1 MDERK
6 DDEQQQPPRR
16 PTEGVRIIGAEEAQA
31 AIDSGHAAGR
41 KPEDAPKYGDVPRQ
55 PAGPRPAIR
64 FPLGGSTD
72 PSSVPRPGLSHP
84 PTETAPADASRPG
97 PDASATSGGPDEPD
111 APTAAEGG
119 GVEPE
124 PTPSIWQPPPAQPDP
139 QSTPAAEPPVI
150 TPPGARTE
158 LPHWTEPPT
167 GENPRIAVTP
177 GDAASADDDEAVW
190 QAASGA
196 PRWRGE
202 HDADWEDVDYHD
214 PQTWADEEGGKMGA
228 LDPDTGVSDLYRFD
242 APDDEDAYEPVAST
256 APGGGSTSAM
266 GAPVYD
272 DEAVLAPEPAPPR
285 RIHTRMP
292 APEPPANARRAKGVG
307 RDVPT
312 AIATGLG
319 IAAVLLIVLKVFG
332 NVGGVVIATAVLTLA
347 AAEFFN
353 ALRTKGFRPATL
365 LGVAGTAAISWGAYA
380 RGEQAVVLITA
391 LFVVFALLWYLLG
404 VSETTQP
411 TANAGASILGFVYI
425 GVLGSTAA
433 LMLKWPPHHGHGMG
447 LFLGA
452 VIATVAYDVGGFAIG
467 SRAGRTPLAPEIS
480 PNKTWEGLIGGMV
493 AAFLA
498 SIVIV
503 TQIAPW
509 TFSRAVALGLI
520 AAVAAPLGDLSESMI
535 KRDLGVKDMGSIL
548 PAHGGVL
555 DRIDAMLF
563 VIPATYYLAKLLKI
577 A

>member
-6 DDEQQQPPRR
+6 DDEQHEQQPPRR

-41 KPEDAPKYGDVPRQ
+41 KPEDAPKYGDVPR
-55 PAGPRPAIR
+55 PPEGPRPAIR

-84 PTETAPADASRPG
+84 PAEATAGGSTGATSQEPPRSPETPEADA
-97 PDASATSGGPDEPD
+97 
-111 APTAAEGG
+111 
-119 GVEPE
+119 E

-139 QSTPAAEPPVI
+139 QSAPAADAPRI

-177 GDAASADDDEAVW
+177 DDAATADDDEAVW
-190 QAASGA
+190 QAASGG

-214 PQTWADEEGGKMGA
+214 PQTWAEEEGQKLGA

-242 APDDEDAYEPVAST
+242 APYDDEPYEPVASA
-256 APGGGSTSAM
+256 APGGGPTAAA
-266 GAPVYD
+266 GAPVFD
-272 DEAVLAPEPAPPR
+272 DDAALAPEPAPPR

-292 APEPPANARRAKGVG
+292 APDPPANARRARGVG

-319 IAAVLLIVLKVFG
+319 IAAVLLIVLKVFE

-404 VSETTQP
+404 VSDTTQP
-411 TANAGASILGFVYI
+411 TANAGVSILGFAYI

-433 LMLKWPPHHGHGMG
+433 LMLKWPPHHEHGMG

-452 VIATVAYDVGGFAIG
+452 IIATVAYDVGGFAVG
-467 SRAGRTPLAPEIS
+467 SRVGRTPLAPEIS

-493 AAFLA
+493 AAFVA

-509 TFSRAVALGLI
+509 TFSKAFALGLV

-548 PAHGGVL
+548 PAHGGAL
-555 DRIDAMLF
+555 DRVDAMLF

>member
-1 MDERK
+1 
-6 DDEQQQPPRR
+6 
-16 PTEGVRIIGAEEAQA
+16 
-31 AIDSGHAAGR
+31 
-41 KPEDAPKYGDVPRQ
+41 
-55 PAGPRPAIR
+55 
-64 FPLGGSTD
+64 
-72 PSSVPRPGLSHP
+72 VPRPGLSHP
-84 PTETAPADASRPG
+84 PTEAAPADT
-97 PDASATSGGPDEPD
+97 PDVSATSVSPVEPNSPN
-111 APTAAEGG
+111 AGEGDG
-119 GVEPE
+119 TEPE
-124 PTPSIWQPPPAQPDP
+124 PTPSIWQPPPR
-139 QSTPAAEPPVI
+139 PAAPPVI

-167 GENPRIAVTP
+167 GENPRIAVNAD
-177 GDAASADDDEAVW
+177 DAATADDDEAVW
-190 QAASGA
+190 QAASGG

-242 APDDEDAYEPVAST
+242 APYDDEPYEPVAS
-256 APGGGSTSAM
+256 APPGAPTSAM
-266 GAPVYD
+266 ATPVYD
-272 DEAVLAPEPAPPR
+272 DEAAVAPEPAPPR

-319 IAAVLLIVLKVFG
+319 IAAVLLIVLKVFE
-332 NVGGVVIATAVLTLA
+332 NVGGVVIATVVLTLA

-404 VSETTQP
+404 VSDTTQP
-411 TANAGASILGFVYI
+411 TANAGVSILGFAYI

-433 LMLKWPPHHGHGMG
+433 LMLKWPPQHEHGMG

-452 VIATVAYDVGGFAIG
+452 IIATVAYDVGGFAIG

-509 TFSRAVALGLI
+509 TLSKAFALGLV

>member
-55 PAGPRPAIR
+55 PEGPRPAIR

-84 PTETAPADASRPG
+84 PTEAAPTDVSV
-97 PDASATSGGPDEPD
+97 TSGAHDEPN
-111 APTAAEGG
+111 PPKAAEGG
-119 GVEPE
+119 VTEPESE
-124 PTPSIWQPPPAQPDP
+124 PTPSIWQPPARP
-139 QSTPAAEPPVI
+139 AEPTVV

-177 GDAASADDDEAVW
+177 DDAATADDDEAVW
-190 QAASGA
+190 QAASGG

-214 PQTWADEEGGKMGA
+214 PQTWAEEEGQKMGA

-242 APDDEDAYEPVAST
+242 APYDDEPYEPVGSA
-256 APGGGSTSAM
+256 APGPSPSAM
-266 GAPVYD
+266 GAPAYD
-272 DEAVLAPEPAPPR
+272 DEAALAPEPAPPR

-292 APEPPANARRAKGVG
+292 APEPPPNARRAKGVG

-312 AIATGLG
+312 AIATGIG
-319 IAAVLLIVLKVFG
+319 IAAVLLIVLKVFE

-353 ALRTKGFRPATL
+353 ALRSKGFRPATL

-404 VSETTQP
+404 VSDTAQP
-411 TANAGASILGFVYI
+411 TANAGVSILGFAYI

-433 LMLKWPPHHGHGMG
+433 LMLKWPPQHEHGMG

-452 VIATVAYDVGGFAIG
+452 IIATVAYDVGGFAIG

-498 SIVIV
+498 SLVIV

-509 TFSRAVALGLI
+509 TLSKAFALGLV

>member
-1 MDERK
+1 VDERK
-6 DDEQQQPPRR
+6 DDEQSKQQPPRR
-16 PTEGVRIIGAEEAQA
+16 PSEGVRIIGAEEAQA
-31 AIDSGHAAGR
+31 AIEAGHAAGR
-41 KPEDAPKYGDVPRQ
+41 KPEDEPKYGDVPR
-55 PAGPRPAIR
+55 PPEGPRPAIR
-64 FPLGGSTD
+64 FPLGGETD
-72 PSSVPRPGLSHP
+72 PSTLPRPGLSHRGDGTARDESATP
-84 PTETAPADASRPG
+84 PSGSDAPVEPPAATPIPG
-97 PDASATSGGPDEPD
+97 PE
-111 APTAAEGG
+111 APEA
-119 GVEPE
+119 P
-124 PTPSIWQPPPAQPDP
+124 PSVWTPPAAAG
-139 QSTPAAEPPVI
+139 STPVI
-150 TPPGARTE
+150 TPPGGRTE

-167 GENPRIAVTP
+167 GENPRI
-177 GDAASADDDEAVW
+177 SLADDEEADEVAAW
-190 QAASGA
+190 QAAANTG

-202 HDADWEDVDYHD
+202 QASDWEDVDYHD
-214 PQTWADEEGGKMGA
+214 PAAWAEEEGGKMGA
-228 LDPDTGVSDLYRFD
+228 LDPDSGVSDLYRFD
-242 APDDEDAYEPVAST
+242 APYDEDVYEPVAAGT
-256 APGGGSTSAM
+256 PPGGVPTV
-266 GAPVYD
+266 P
-272 DEAVLAPEPAPPR
+272 APEPAPPR

-292 APEPPANARRAKGVG
+292 PPEPPANPRRRSGVG

-319 IAAVLLIVLKVFG
+319 IAVVLLGVLKVFE
-332 NVGGVVIATAVLTLA
+332 NAGGVVIAIVVLGLA

-353 ALRTKGFRPATL
+353 ALRQKGFRPATL
-365 LGVAGTAAISWGAYA
+365 LGVAGAAAITWGAYA

-391 LFVVFALLWYLLG
+391 LFVVFALLWYLFG

-411 TANAGASILGFVYI
+411 TANAGVSIVGFAYV

-433 LMLKWPPHHGHGMG
+433 LLLKWPPHHAHGIG

-452 VIATVAYDVGGFAIG
+452 IIATVAYDIGGFSVG
-467 SRAGRTPLAPEIS
+467 SRMGRTPLAPEIS

-509 TFSRAVALGLI
+509 TLSKAFALGLV
-520 AAVAAPLGDLSESMI
+520 AAVVAPLGDLCESMI

-555 DRIDAMLF
+555 DRIDALLF
-563 VIPATYYLAKLLKI
+563 VMPAVYYLAKLLKI

>member
-16 PTEGVRIIGAEEAQA
+16 STEGVRIIGAEEAQA

-55 PAGPRPAIR
+55 PDGPRPAIR

-84 PTETAPADASRPG
+84 PTDPAPADTPET
-97 PDASATSGGPDEPD
+97 PDVSVTSGASDEPD
-111 APTAAEGG
+111 SPNATEG
-119 GVEPE
+119 EAE
-124 PTPSIWQPPPAQPDP
+124 PTPSIWQAPARP
-139 QSTPAAEPPVI
+139 AEPPVI

-177 GDAASADDDEAVW
+177 DDAATADDDEAVW
-190 QAASGA
+190 QAASGG

-214 PQTWADEEGGKMGA
+214 PQTWAEEEGGKMGA

-242 APDDEDAYEPVAST
+242 GPHDDSETYEPVASST
-256 APGGGSTSAM
+256 PGGGSTSAT

-272 DEAVLAPEPAPPR
+272 DEAALAPEPTPPR

-312 AIATGLG
+312 AIATGVG
-319 IAAVLLIVLKVFG
+319 IAALLLIVLKVFE

-353 ALRTKGFRPATL
+353 ALRSKGFRPATL
-365 LGVAGTAAISWGAYA
+365 LGVVGTAAISWGAYA

-404 VSETTQP
+404 VSDTAQP
-411 TANAGASILGFVYI
+411 TANAGVSILGFAYI

-433 LMLKWPPHHGHGMG
+433 LMLKWPPHHEHGMG

-452 VIATVAYDVGGFAIG
+452 IIATVAYDVGGFAIG

-498 SIVIV
+498 SLVIV

-509 TFSRAVALGLI
+509 TLSRAFALGLV